1 MNSEHTEGSEF
12 TQATDLSRPW
22 FSDGNITL
30 IAGDSSFRV
39 FKSILAAHSTFF
51 RDLFWSASDEGPH
64 GPDGLPILQL
74 HDDPAELSCFLRA
87 IFDSSYFNVHP
98 SSPVPLTTSI
108 VGVLRLSHKYDI
120 RHLRHRAL
128 LHAERL
134 VPTTYAAFRAGGFIS
149 RPADTFYLLAD
160 VALEVG
166 ADWLLPAALEAG
178 SRHLHWLREHC
189 QRLSMHIA
197 EHNDVGE
204 RCAAGLEAIQEAG
217 RDRLALFDVADTECV
232 HHSKRCRRSLQQ
244 VKYRHASSSMPP
256 TGMAWQEIEAELRA
270 SVCSQCLELWKER
283 DTEWAVDYWNNLPAV
298 FELGGWKRLQ
308 RMRDEDL
315 ALDEED
321 E

>member
-1 MNSEHTEGSEF
+1 MNSEHTEESVF
-12 TQATDLSRPW
+12 TLDTDLSRPW

-51 RDLFWSASDEGPH
+51 RDLFWSASDEGSH

-87 IFDSSYFNVHP
+87 IFDSSFFNAHP
-98 SSPVPLTTSI
+98 SSPVPPTTSI

-120 RHLRHRAL
+120 RHLRRRAL

-134 VPTTYAAFRAGGFIS
+134 VPTTYAAFRAGGFIG

-166 ADWLLPAALEAG
+166 AGWLLPAALEAG
-178 SRHLHWLREHC
+178 SRHLHWLREHH
-189 QRLSMHIA
+189 RTLSMHIA
-197 EHNDVGE
+197 EHNDVLE
-204 RCAAGLEAIQEAG
+204 RCAAGLEAIQQAG
-217 RDRLALFDVADTECV
+217 HDRLALFDVADAECIYLL
-232 HHSKRCRRSLQQ
+232 HNCRRSLQQ
-244 VKYRHASSSMPP
+244 VKDRYASSSMPA
-256 TGMAWQEIEAELRA
+256 TGIAWQEIEPELR
-270 SVCSQCLELWKER
+270 VCAQCLQIWKER
-283 DTEWAVDYWNNLPAV
+283 DTQWAVNYWNSLPGV
-298 FELGGWKRLQ
+298 YGLGGWDRLQ

-315 ALDEED
+315 ALEEG
-321 E
+321 EE

>member
-51 RDLFWSASDEGPH
+51 RDLFLSASGEDPH
-64 GPDGLPILQL
+64 GSDGLPILQL
-74 HDDPAELSCFLRA
+74 HDDPAELSCLLRA
-87 IFDSSYFNVHP
+87 IFDSSFFNAHP
-98 SSPVPLTTSI
+98 SSPIPPTITI
-108 VGVLRLSHKYDI
+108 VGVLRLSHKYDVG
-120 RHLRHRAL
+120 HLRRRAL

-134 VPTTYAAFRAGGFIS
+134 VPITYAAFRAGGSIN
-149 RPADTFYLLAD
+149 RPADTFYLLAE

-178 SRHLHWLREHC
+178 SRNLLWLREHRRIL
-189 QRLSMHIA
+189 Q
-197 EHNDVGE
+197 EHNDVLE
-204 RCAAGLEAIQEAG
+204 RCAAGLEAIQQAG
-217 RDRLALFDVADTECV
+217 HDRLALFDLADANCV
-232 HHSKRCRRSLQQ
+232 HLFERCRRTFQE
-244 VKYRHASSSMPP
+244 VKDRYASSSMPAS
-256 TGMAWQEIEAELRA
+256 GMAWQEIEAELRT
-270 SVCSQCLELWKER
+270 SVCAQCLELWKER

-298 FELGGWKRLQ
+298 FGLGGWRRLQ
-308 RMRDEDL
+308 RMRDEAL
-315 ALDEED
+315 ALDEGD

>member
-12 TQATDLSRPW
+12 TQNTDLSRPW

-39 FKSILAAHSTFF
+39 FKSILAAHSMFF
-51 RDLFWSASDEGPH
+51 RDLFLSASDEDPH
-64 GPDGLPILQL
+64 GSDGLPILQL

-87 IFDSSYFNVHP
+87 IFDSSSFNAHP
-98 SSPVPLTTSI
+98 SDPVPPTSTT

-120 RHLRHRAL
+120 RHLRRRAL

-134 VPTTYAAFRAGGFIS
+134 VPTTYAAFRAGGSIN

-178 SRHLHWLREHC
+178 SRHLHWLREHYET
-189 QRLSMHIA
+189 LSMHIA
-197 EHNDVGE
+197 EHDVVLE
-204 RCAAGLEAIQEAG
+204 RCAAGLEAIQQAG
-217 RDRLALFDVADTECV
+217 HDRLALFDVADANCV
-232 HHSKRCRRSLQQ
+232 YLFERCRRTFQK
-244 VKYRHASSSMPP
+244 VKDRYASSSMPA

-270 SVCSQCLELWKER
+270 SVCAQCLGLWKER
-283 DTEWAVDYWNNLPAV
+283 DTEWAVNYWNNLPAV
-298 FELGGWKRLQ
+298 FGLGGWRRLQ
-308 RMRDEDL
+308 RMRDEAL
-315 ALDEED
+315 ALDEGD